1 MWGKKLKKSRRILVS
16 EEVLKLLAEGKV
28 KQVEGVKIRLGR
40 WVIKERR
47 GIFIGSKSQGKSKP

>member
-47 GIFIGSKSQGKSKP
+47 GIFIGSKSQGESKP

>member
-47 GIFIGSKSQGKSKP
+47 GIFFGSKSQGESKP

>member
-1 MWGKKLKKSRRILVS
+1 LKKSRKILVS
-16 EEVLKLLAEGKV
+16 EEALKLLAEGKV

-47 GIFIGSKSQGKSKP
+47 GIFIGSKSQGENKP